1 MADIKLDSSEFG
13 GSLPGWDPTASQS
26 SSWSPF
32 TWSIMGVHL
41 ISWPVA
47 IAGGFVLLTTSIV
60 VFSPCPI
67 STTPSLTPSKII
79 YRRVKAFKNPSRKP
93 RDPRQQAHLL
103 IVLGSGGHT
112 AELLSMIRNLN
123 PDRYTYRTY
132 LISDTDQ
139 FSAQKAHDFER
150 EIRRKLGE
158 ETPRPITNAYGRVCR
173 DPDQGNYIPP
183 DLDSEFS
190 LGYRIVKAPRARA
203 IHQSLLSTPISCL
216 KCFWTCLRRLKPAE
230 IPCPRTF
237 AITLDERLH
246 DTETKLCAVP
256 VSRGVK
262 AEIEKLRTDG
272 IPDKREWQV
281 GVSHT
286 HKIGVP
292 DVVLTNGPATG
303 LIAVLAAWWMKLWY
317 GTALEGKL
325 HNIYVE
331 SFARVSG
338 LSLSGKI
345 IDRLGLA
352 DKFLVQWEKGL
363 PSKGREEREVDVD
376 GGVTRRKGRREW
388 RGFLVE

>member
-1 MADIKLDSSEFG
+1 MQIL
-13 GSLPGWDPTASQS
+13 
-26 SSWSPF
+26 
-32 TWSIMGVHL
+32 
-41 ISWPVA
+41 
-47 IAGGFVLLTTSIV
+47 
-60 VFSPCPI
+60 
-67 STTPSLTPSKII
+67 
-79 YRRVKAFKNPSRKP
+79 YRRIHTIKYSNPHP
-93 RDPRQQAHLL
+93 RDPRQQSHLL

-123 PDRYTYRTY
+123 PARYTYRTY

-150 EIRRKLGE
+150 ELRRKFGE
-158 ETPRPITNAYGRVCR
+158 ETTRPITNAYGRNCR
-173 DPDQGNYIPP
+173 DPSQGNYIPP

-190 LGYRIVKAPRARA
+190 LGYRVVKAPRARA
-203 IHQSLLSTPISCL
+203 IHQSLLSTPLSCL
-216 KCFWTCLRRLKPAE
+216 RSFMVCLRRLKPAE

-237 AITLDERLH
+237 AVTLDERLH
-246 DTETKLCAVP
+246 DTEAKLCAVP

-262 AEIEKLRTDG
+262 AEIEKLRAEG

-281 GVSHT
+281 GVSHS

-303 LIAVLAAWWMKLWY
+303 LIVVLAAWWMKLWY

-338 LSLSGKI
+338 LSLSGRI
-345 IDRLGLA
+345 IDRFGLA

-363 PSKGREEREVDVD
+363 PSEGREEREVDVD
-376 GGVTRRKGRREW
+376 GGVTRRKGGREW

>member
-1 MADIKLDSSEFG
+1 
-13 GSLPGWDPTASQS
+13 
-26 SSWSPF
+26 
-32 TWSIMGVHL
+32 
-41 ISWPVA
+41 
-47 IAGGFVLLTTSIV
+47 
-60 VFSPCPI
+60 
-67 STTPSLTPSKII
+67 
-79 YRRVKAFKNPSRKP
+79 
-93 RDPRQQAHLL
+93 
-103 IVLGSGGHT
+103 
-112 AELLSMIRNLN
+112 MIRNLN
-123 PDRYTYRTY
+123 PARYTYRTY

-150 EIRRKLGE
+150 ELRCKLRE
-158 ETPRPITNAYGRVCR
+158 ETTRPITNAYGRVCR
-173 DPDQGNYIPP
+173 DAEQGNYIPP
-183 DLDSEFS
+183 DLDSEFG
-190 LGYRIVKAPRARA
+190 LGYRVVKVPRARA

-216 KCFWTCLRRLKPAE
+216 KSFLVCLRRLKPAE

-262 AEIEKLRTDG
+262 AEIEKLREDALQG
-272 IPDKREWQV
+272 GVPEKREWQV

-303 LIAVLAAWWMKLWY
+303 LIVVLAAWGLKLWY
-317 GTALEGKL
+317 GQALEGKL
-325 HNIYVE
+325 YNIYVE

-338 LSLSGKI
+338 LSLSGRI

-352 DKFLVQWEKGL
+352 DKFLVQWERGL
-363 PSKGREEREVDVD
+363 PCEDREEREIEAD
-376 GGVTRRKGRREW
+376 GVVVRKQGGREW